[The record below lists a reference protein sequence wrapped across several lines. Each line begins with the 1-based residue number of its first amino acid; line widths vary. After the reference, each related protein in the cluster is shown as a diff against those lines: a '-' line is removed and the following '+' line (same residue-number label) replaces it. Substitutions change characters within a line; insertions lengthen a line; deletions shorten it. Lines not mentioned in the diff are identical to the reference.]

1 MRIVFMGTPSFAIP
15 SLSALLAEGH
25 DVRAVVTVPDRP
37 QGRGQKVGTSAVK
50 EFADSRRLPLLQPE
64 NLSDATFVE
73 RLSAL
78 ESELFVVVA
87 FRILPAVVYS
97 IPPKGAFNLHA
108 SLLPK
113 FRGAAP
119 INWAIMNGE
128 DETGVTTFLLEE
140 KVDTGSIILQKRTSI
155 GPDETAGELA
165 DRLAKI
171 GAQAVVETVQLL
183 AGGGATLT
191 RQNNSL
197 ATPAPKL
204 HKESCAITWSAP
216 ARDIHNFVR
225 GLSPSPCAWTTFQGK
240 NLRVYRTKR
249 GDESGPSALGR
260 GQPGEVV
267 LVGKEKLLVQTGDG
281 GVLSVLEIQQEGKK
295 KMEIAEFLRGF
306 PIRAGLVLGR

>member
-15 SLSALLAEGH
+15 SLSTLLTEGH
-25 DVRAVVTVPDRP
+25 DIRAVVTVPDKP
-37 QGRGQKVGTSAVK
+37 QGRGRQIGTSAVK
-50 EFADSRRLPLLQPE
+50 DYAVSRRIPLLQPV
-64 NLSDATFVE
+64 NLSDAAFVE
-73 RLSAL
+73 RLAAL

-119 INWAIMNGE
+119 INWAIMKGE

-140 KVDTGSIILQKRTSI
+140 RVDTGSIILQKRTPI
-155 GPDETAGELA
+155 GADETAGELA
-165 DRLAKI
+165 GRLAQI
-171 GAQAVVETVQLL
+171 GAQAVAETVHVLDR
-183 AGGGATLT
+183 GGATLT
-191 RQNNSL
+191 RQNSSL
-197 ATPAPKL
+197 ATPAPKIQRD
-204 HKESCAITWSAP
+204 SCAIKWSAP
-216 ARDIHNFVR
+216 ERDVHNFVR

-240 NLRVYRTKR
+240 NLRLYRTR
-249 GDESGPSALGR
+249 RNDEPELSSLGQ

-267 LVGKEKLLVQTGDG
+267 LAGKEKLLVRTGDG
-281 GVLSVLEIQQEGKK
+281 GAVSVLEIQQEGKK

-306 PIRAGLVLGR
+306 TIRTGDVMGQ